1 MSVGWYLAVSPDTIG
16 PMAMTLR
23 LTEEQ
28 TARLR
33 EAAAREGL
41 SMQAAA
47 VKAVEEYVGRR
58 AARRAALLAQILDED
73 AGVLERLADA

>member
-1 MSVGWYLAVSPDTIG
+1 
-16 PMAMTLR
+16 MAMTLR
-23 LTEEQ
+23 LTEDQ

-41 SMQAAA
+41 SMHAAA
-47 VKAVEEYVGRR
+47 VKAVEEYVDRR

-73 AGVLERLADA
+73 AGVLKRLADA

>member
-1 MSVGWYLAVSPDTIG
+1 MVSSGITDTISH
-16 PMAMTLR
+16 MAMTLR
-23 LTEEQ
+23 LTEDQ

-47 VKAVEEYVGRR
+47 VKAVEEYVDRR

-73 AGVLERLADA
+73 AGGTQATG

>member
-1 MSVGWYLAVSPDTIG
+1 
-16 PMAMTLR
+16 MAMTLR
-23 LTEEQ
+23 LTEDQ

-47 VKAVEEYVGRR
+47 VKAVEEYVDRR

-73 AGVLERLADA
+73 AAVLKRLADA

>member
-1 MSVGWYLAVSPDTIG
+1 
-16 PMAMTLR
+16 MTLR
-23 LTEEQ
+23 LTEDQ

-47 VKAVEEYVGRR
+47 VKAVEEYVDRR

>member
-1 MSVGWYLAVSPDTIG
+1 
-16 PMAMTLR
+16 MTLR
-23 LTEEQ
+23 LTEDQ

-47 VKAVEEYVGRR
+47 VKAVEEYVNRR

-73 AGVLERLADA
+73 AGVLKRLADA

>member
-1 MSVGWYLAVSPDTIG
+1 
-16 PMAMTLR
+16 MAMTLR
-23 LTEEQ
+23 LTEDQ

-47 VKAVEEYVGRR
+47 VKAVEEYVDRR

>member
-1 MSVGWYLAVSPDTIG
+1 
-16 PMAMTLR
+16 MTLR
-23 LTEEQ
+23 LTEDQ

-33 EAAAREGL
+33 AAAAREGL

-47 VKAVEEYVGRR
+47 VKAVEEYVDRR

>member
-1 MSVGWYLAVSPDTIG
+1 
-16 PMAMTLR
+16 MAMTLR

-47 VKAVEEYVGRR
+47 VKAVEEYVDRR
-58 AARRAALLAQILDED
+58 AARRAALLAQILEED

>member
-1 MSVGWYLAVSPDTIG
+1 
-16 PMAMTLR
+16 MTLR
-23 LTEEQ
+23 LTEDQ

-47 VKAVEEYVGRR
+47 VKAVEEYVNRR
-58 AARRAALLAQILDED
+58 GARRAALLAQILDED
-73 AGVLERLADA
+73 AGVLTRLADA

>member
-1 MSVGWYLAVSPDTIG
+1 
-16 PMAMTLR
+16 MTLR
-23 LTEEQ
+23 LTEDQ

-47 VKAVEEYVGRR
+47 VKAVEEYVDRR

-73 AGVLERLADA
+73 AAVLKRLADA

>member
-1 MSVGWYLAVSPDTIG
+1 
-16 PMAMTLR
+16 MAMTLR

-47 VKAVEEYVGRR
+47 VKAVEEYVDRR

-73 AGVLERLADA
+73 AGGTRASG

>member
-1 MSVGWYLAVSPDTIG
+1 
-16 PMAMTLR
+16 MAMTLR
-23 LTEEQ
+23 LTEDQ

-58 AARRAALLAQILDED
+58 AARRAALLTQILDED
-73 AGVLERLADA
+73 AGVLERLAEA

>member
-1 MSVGWYLAVSPDTIG
+1 
-16 PMAMTLR
+16 MTLR
-23 LTEEQ
+23 LTEDQ

-47 VKAVEEYVGRR
+47 VKAVEEYVDRR

-73 AGVLERLADA
+73 AGVLKRLADA

>member
-1 MSVGWYLAVSPDTIG
+1 
-16 PMAMTLR
+16 MTLR
-23 LTEEQ
+23 LTEDQ

-47 VKAVEEYVGRR
+47 VKAVEEYVDRR

-73 AGVLERLADA
+73 AGVLKRLSDA

>member
-1 MSVGWYLAVSPDTIG
+1 
-16 PMAMTLR
+16 MAMTLR
-23 LTEEQ
+23 LTEDQ

-73 AGVLERLADA
+73 AGVLTRLADA

>member
-1 MSVGWYLAVSPDTIG
+1 
-16 PMAMTLR
+16 MAMTLR
-23 LTEEQ
+23 LTEDQ

-47 VKAVEEYVGRR
+47 VKAVEEYIDRR

-73 AGVLERLADA
+73 ARVLERLADS

>member
-1 MSVGWYLAVSPDTIG
+1 
-16 PMAMTLR
+16 MAMTLR
-23 LTEEQ
+23 LTEDQ

-47 VKAVEEYVGRR
+47 VKAVEEYVDRR

-73 AGVLERLADA
+73 AGVLKRLADA